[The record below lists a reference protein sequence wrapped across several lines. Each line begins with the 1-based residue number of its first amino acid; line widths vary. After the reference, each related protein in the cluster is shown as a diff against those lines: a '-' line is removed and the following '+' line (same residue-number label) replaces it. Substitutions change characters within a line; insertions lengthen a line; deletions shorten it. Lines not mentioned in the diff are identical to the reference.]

1 MTVPTQ
7 SYLSKRRLFLFLF
20 PLLAIVVFQFFT
32 PRSLAFL
39 GAVPP
44 FSMVSVTAENR
55 SVLTRDNLLGKP
67 WIADFIFTN
76 CQGPCP
82 ILTANMARLAREL
95 PVGINLVS
103 FSVDPDNDTLAVLQ
117 SYAKRF
123 GTGSERWYFA
133 RGEKRE
139 LRDLMLNGFKLSVA
153 EDFQAITHSTKF
165 VLVDA
170 RGNIRGYYD
179 GESAADLNRIR
190 KDALRLLKE

>member
-1 MTVPTQ
+1 MT
-7 SYLSKRRLFLFLF
+7 F
-20 PLLAIVVFQFFT
+20 
-32 PRSLAFL
+32 
-39 GAVPP
+39 
-44 FSMVSVTAENR
+44 VTSEDRGR

-82 ILTANMARLAREL
+82 VLTANMARLAREL

-103 FSVDPDNDTLAVLQ
+103 FSVDPDNDTLVVLQ

-123 GTGSERWYFA
+123 SAGSGRWYFA

-139 LRDLMLNGFKLSVA
+139 LRNLMLSGFKLSIA
-153 EDFQAITHSTKF
+153 EDSREITHSTKF

-179 GESAADLNRIR
+179 GETPADLKNIQ
-190 KDALRLLKE
+190 KDALLLLKE